1 MELMLN
7 RQYFKG
13 GTNGVLS
20 CGGKTVCTTIEL
32 PWKDNQPRIS
42 CIPEGSYRLRKRHSR
57 KFRSHLMLLNVPDR
71 SLILIHPAN
80 HAATELFGCIAPVT
94 AIAGEG
100 SGTAS
105 RQAFRVLKDLVTK
118 ALDRGE
124 DVVLTIKSS
133 AS

>member
-1 MELMLN
+1 MELLLH
-7 RQYFKG
+7 RRYYKG
-13 GTNGVLS
+13 GTNGLLS
-20 CGGKTVCTTIEL
+20 CGGRKICDTIEL
-32 PWKDNQPRIS
+32 PWKDNRPRIS

-71 SLILIHPAN
+71 SLILILPAN

-94 AIAGEG
+94 AISGEG

-105 RQAFRVLKDLVTK
+105 RQAFWLLKDLVTT

-124 DVVLTIKSS
+124 EVVLTVKSS
-133 AS
+133 AP